1 MIILRF
7 DSLTGK
13 KKQLGQGLEPA
24 LLTDQVPL
32 RDQSGLPE
40 AGIELVVHA
49 AGDAV
54 AQELVLGHHPG
65 DDLLADQAAVVI
77 LVPLHIPGRRHT
89 NPSVRV
95 RDLGAPEPLLGRDEA
110 GVEDVR

>member
-1 MIILRF
+1 MVKLI
-7 DSLTGK
+7 
-13 KKQLGQGLEPA
+13 
-24 LLTDQVPL
+24 
-32 RDQSGLPE
+32 
-40 AGIELVVHA
+40 VHA

-54 AQELVLGHHPG
+54 TQELLVLGHQSG
-65 DDLLADQAAVVI
+65 ADLLADQAAVVI

-89 NPSVRV
+89 HPSVRV